1 MSKAS
6 YSSPRLSAT
15 NSLILLNVVVFMAGL
30 IAQQNAIF
38 AIPVPDGGF
47 PTSIF
52 EVVASYSWF
61 SCVMQGETWRLLTY
75 QFVHASLGHLA
86 FNMFALYFFGSL
98 VEAFFGSRRFL
109 AYYFICG
116 FAGALFSSLLSGFH
130 IFSSIPDSPQLMAV
144 MNYALSSAG
153 YHGTVEVWQI
163 IPLVGA
169 SASIYG
175 VMVAAAF
182 LFPHAMV
189 SLIFPP
195 ITLSLRTLAI
205 VVIAIAVLT
214 VLFSGDNA
222 GGEAGH
228 LGGIVMGGIIMSIL
242 KYRYLRGPRR

>member
-1 MSKAS
+1 M
-6 YSSPRLSAT
+6 PRLSAT
-15 NSLILLNVVVFMAGL
+15 NSLILINVVVFMAGM

-38 AIPVPDGGF
+38 AVPVPSDGY

-52 EVVASYSWF
+52 EVVGSYSWF
-61 SCVMQGETWRLLTY
+61 NCMMKDEIWRLFTY

-86 FNMFALYFFGSL
+86 FNMLALYFFGAL
-98 VEAFFGSRRFL
+98 VEHYFGAKRFL

-116 FAGALFSSLLSGFH
+116 FAGALFSSLLSGLH
-130 IFSSIPDSPQLMAV
+130 IFSTIPNSPEL
-144 MNYALSSAG
+144 LSLVHYVTRIAG
-153 YHGTVEVWQI
+153 YDATVEVWQM

-182 LFPHAMV
+182 LFPHMMV

-195 ITLSLRTLAI
+195 ITLSLRTLAL
-205 VVIAIAVLT
+205 VVIGIAVVT

-228 LGGIVMGGIIMSIL
+228 LGGIIMGTFIMIIL
-242 KYRYLRGPRR
+242 KYRYMRALRR

>member
-1 MSKAS
+1 MSTPS
-6 YSSPRLSAT
+6 YSPPRLSAT

-30 IAQQNAIF
+30 VAQQNALF
-38 AIPVPDGGF
+38 AIPVPDGS

-52 EVVASYSWF
+52 EIVASYSWF
-61 SCVMQGETWRLLTY
+61 NCMMQGEIWRLFTY

-86 FNMFALYFFGSL
+86 FNMLALYFFGSL
-98 VEAFFGSRRFL
+98 VENFFGSRRFL
-109 AYYFICG
+109 AYYFVCG
-116 FAGALFSSLLSGFH
+116 FAGALFSSLLSGLH
-130 IFSSIPDSPQLMAV
+130 IFSTIPDSPQLQLLI
-144 MNYALSSAG
+144 NYVLSSVG
-153 YHGTVEVWQI
+153 YLGEVEVWQL

-195 ITLSLRTLAI
+195 VTLSLRTLAI
-205 VVIAIAVLT
+205 VVIAIATLT
-214 VLFSGDNA
+214 VVFSGNNA

-228 LGGIVMGGIIMSIL
+228 LGGIIMGAIIMSIL
-242 KYRYLRGPRR
+242 KYRYLRGMRR